1 MQKTKTNKLRF
12 YVKWLL
18 WIVLAQFILANI
30 SASVYA
36 YKFTHFKNP
45 PAPSHSS
52 QNIFNKTWKL
62 FVGPTFYKDTIEPQ
76 PSFSYQNIS
85 LQTSDHIPIDAWYS
99 ATDSAKTC
107 VILVHGYSLNK
118 SVMNNEA
125 AMFRHWGFSVLLIDL
140 RGHGKSG
147 GSSTTFGVKETDE
160 LQKAFQ
166 FVKHQGYSN
175 IIVYGMSLGAVVAM
189 KATAENKINPS
200 AVIADMPFGKLR
212 NHFRKRAELLGFP
225 SEPFATLVTAW
236 IGIENN
242 FNGLSY
248 DITLYAPEI
257 NCPVLVQW
265 GKKDQY
271 IMQNEIENIYHHLAS
286 KNKKLVMYPDAGHE
300 LFLRNDPAVWQKEVQ
315 TFLSTVSFK

>member
-18 WIVLAQFILANI
+18 WIVLIQFFLANI
-30 SASVYA
+30 SASIYA

-45 PAPSHSS
+45 PAPAHSS

-62 FVGPTFYKDTIEPQ
+62 FVGPTFYKDTIEPP
-76 PSFSYQNIS
+76 PSFPYQTIT
-85 LQTSDHIPIDAWYS
+85 LKTSDNIPIDAWYS
-99 ATDSAKTC
+99 ATDSAKAC

-118 SVMNNEA
+118 SFMNNEA
-125 AMFRHWGFSVLLIDL
+125 AMFKHWGYSVLLIDL

-147 GSSTTFGVKETDE
+147 GSTTTFGFKEIDE

-166 FVKHQGYSN
+166 FVKQQGYSN
-175 IIVYGMSLGAVVAM
+175 IIVYGMSLGAAVTI

-200 AVIADMPFGKLR
+200 AVIADMPFGRLR

-236 IGIENN
+236 IGIENH

-248 DITLYAPEI
+248 DITKFAPKI
-257 NCPVLVQW
+257 YCPILLQW

-271 IMQNEIENIYHHLAS
+271 VMRDEIGNIYHRLS
-286 KNKKLVMYPDAGHE
+286 SENKKLVVYSDAGHE
-300 LFLRNDPAVWQKEVQ
+300 LFLRNDPLIWQKEVQ
-315 TFLSTVSFK
+315 NFLSTVSLH

>member
-1 MQKTKTNKLRF
+1 MQKTKISKLRF

-18 WIVLAQFILANI
+18 WIVLIQFILANI

-36 YKFTHFKNP
+36 YKFTHFKYP
-45 PAPSHSS
+45 PAPAYSS

-62 FVGPTFYKDTIEPQ
+62 FVGPTFYRDTIELP
-76 PSFSYQNIS
+76 PSFPYQTIT
-85 LQTSDHIPIDAWYS
+85 LKTSDHISIDAWYS
-99 ATDSAKTC
+99 AVDSAKAC

-118 SVMNNEA
+118 SFMNNEA
-125 AMFRHWGFSVLLIDL
+125 AMFRQWGYSVLLLDL

-147 GSSTTFGVKETDE
+147 GSATTFGFKETDD
-160 LQKAFQ
+160 LQKSFQ
-166 FVKHQGYSN
+166 FVKQQGYSN

-200 AVIADMPFGKLR
+200 AIIADMPFGRLR
-212 NHFRKRAELLGFP
+212 NHFRKRAELFGFP

-236 IGIENN
+236 IGIENK
-242 FNGLSY
+242 FNALSY

-257 NCPVLVQW
+257 HCPLLLQW

-271 IMQNEIENIYHHLAS
+271 IMQDEIENIYRRLAS
-286 KNKKLVMYPDAGHE
+286 ENKKLVVYPDAGHE
-300 LFLRNDPAVWQKEVQ
+300 LFLRTDPLVWQKEVQ
-315 TFLSTVSFK
+315 SFLSTLNLQ